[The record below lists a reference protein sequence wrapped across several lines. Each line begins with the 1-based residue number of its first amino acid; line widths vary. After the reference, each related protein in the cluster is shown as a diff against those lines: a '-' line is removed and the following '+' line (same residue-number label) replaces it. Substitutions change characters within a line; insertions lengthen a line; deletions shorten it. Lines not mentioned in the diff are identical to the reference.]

1 MFVRSYRLL
10 ILGLLLLSGSVM
22 ASDAKI
28 FDLPYL
34 SRELPNGL
42 RVIVVRTDYPDL
54 VTLQI
59 PVQTGSRN
67 EVEPGKSGFAH
78 FFEHMMFRGTAKYPA
93 DRYEAIINSVG
104 GAQNAYT
111 SDDLTNYH
119 VTFTKADLEKV
130 LEVEADRFMNL
141 EYSEAQF
148 RTEALAVKGEYLKN
162 YSNPFQKISEVT
174 RNAAFTTHPYKHT
187 TIGFFEDIQA
197 MPEQLEYSKLF
208 FDRWYRPEKTS
219 VIVVGDVNPEAAFK
233 LVEKYFAPWQRGSYT
248 VDIPVEPPPSGPQ
261 QQHIRWEAPTQAY
274 FTLSF
279 RGPAFRATERELPA
293 LDLLG
298 EVWFSQTSD
307 LYQKLVVKE
316 RLVDQLFFG
325 AANRK
330 DPGLIQIAARLI
342 KPENAAVVSAAIL
355 ETLVRARTEQVTPDK
370 LQDIKSALKYSF
382 AASLDNSE
390 AIGAMLARFV
400 HYERDPETVNRLY
413 QTYDALTAEDLQAAA
428 NRYLVDRSRVLVTLA
443 NTEAL
448 AGGTFASIDERVAAV
463 ARAAAPSFAVEELKG
478 DSPLVAVNLL
488 FATGAAADPAGKKGL
503 AQLTAAMITDGGSQ
517 ARSYREITDSLY
529 PLAASFDAQVDKE
542 MLSFQGLVH
551 RDNLAKWSALTLEQ
565 LLSPGFKDEDFQR
578 VKTSL
583 INAIRTNLR
592 GNDDEELGKEVLYQ
606 FIYGPAHP
614 YGTLNLGD
622 VSDLERMTL
631 DDVRAFYN
639 EQLTQANLTL
649 GLAGGYSDTW
659 AGDFKR
665 ALTRLPAGTKRTF
678 TLPTPPAIEGREA
691 LIVQKETSSVAVSMG
706 IPVEVKRGDKDWL
719 ALWLARSWLGEHRQG
734 GQLFQRIR
742 EQRGMNYGDYAYI
755 EYFPRGGSRFFP
767 DTNLGRQ
774 QQIFQVWIR
783 PLRDNNDAVFATR
796 VALFELDALIKDG
809 MTAAEF
815 QAQRDYLL
823 KFVAQLAKTQSQRL
837 GYALDSRYYR
847 MGDFASYAR
856 SGLAKL
862 SLADVNRA
870 IRKHLQTRNAKFVFV
885 TKDSADLTRRL
896 TSDAPSPIKY
906 PTAKPEL
913 AAEDKI
919 IEKLPLKF
927 VPAKVRTLSAAE
939 VFE

>member
-1 MFVRSYRLL
+1 MLSCLYRVL
-10 ILGLLLLSGSVM
+10 ILTLLLAAATAMG
-22 ASDAKI
+22 ADAKI

-34 SRELPNGL
+34 MRELPNGL

-54 VTLQI
+54 VTVQI

-104 GAQNAYT
+104 GAQNAFT

-148 RTEALAVKGEYLKN
+148 RTESLAVKGEYLKN
-162 YSNPFQKISEVT
+162 YSNPLQKVFEVT
-174 RNAAFTTHPYKHT
+174 RNTSFAKHPYKHT
-187 TIGFFEDIQA
+187 TMGFFEDIQA

-208 FDRWYRPEKTS
+208 FDRWYRPEKTA
-219 VIVVGDVNPEAAFK
+219 VIVVGDVDPEAAFK
-233 LVEKYFAPWQRGSYT
+233 LVEKHFASWQRGGYAA
-248 VDIPVEPPPSGPQ
+248 DIPVEPAPSGPQ

-274 FTLSF
+274 FTLAF

-293 LDLLG
+293 LSLLG

-307 LYQKLVVKE
+307 LYQKLVVRE

-325 AANRK
+325 APNRK
-330 DPGLIQIAARLI
+330 DPSLVQVVARLI
-342 KPENAAVVSAAIL
+342 KPENAAAVSAAVM
-355 ETLVRARTEQVTPDK
+355 ETLVRARTERVTPGK
-370 LQDIKSALKYSF
+370 LEDIKAALKYGF
-382 AASLDNSE
+382 AASLDNSQ
-390 AIGAMLARFV
+390 AIGEMLARYV
-400 HYERDPETVNRLY
+400 HFERDPETVNRVY
-413 QTYDALTAEDLQAAA
+413 QTYDALTPDDLQAAA

-443 NTEAL
+443 NSEAL
-448 AGGTFASIDERVAAV
+448 PGAAFGSIDERVATL
-463 ARAAAPSFAVEELKG
+463 ARTATPSFAVEELKG
-478 DSPLVAVNLL
+478 DSALVAVNLL

-503 AQLTAAMITDGGSQ
+503 AQLTALMITDAGSQ
-517 ARSYREITDSLY
+517 ARSYREITDALY
-529 PLAASFDAQVDKE
+529 PLAAGFEAQVDKE
-542 MLSFQGLVH
+542 MLSFSGLVH
-551 RDNLAKWSALTLEQ
+551 RDNLAKWSSLILEQ
-565 LLSPGFKDEDFQR
+565 LLTPGFKDEDFQR

-583 INAIRTNLR
+583 INGIRTNLR
-592 GNDDEELGKEVLYQ
+592 GNDDEELAKEVLYQ

-622 VSDLERMTL
+622 VSDLERLTL

-639 EQLTQANLTL
+639 EQLTQANFTL
-649 GLAGGYSDTW
+649 GLAGGFSDAW
-659 AGDFKR
+659 ASDFKR
-665 ALTRLPAGTKRTF
+665 ALTRLPAGTKRSF
-678 TLPTPPAIEGREA
+678 AIPKSAAIEGREA

-706 IPVEVKRGDKDWL
+706 VPIGVKRGEKDWI

-755 EYFPRGGSRFFP
+755 EYFPRGGFQFFA

-796 VALFELDALIKDG
+796 VALFELDTLIKNG
-809 MTAAEF
+809 MTAQAF

-823 KFVAQLAKTQSQRL
+823 KFVSQLAKTQSQRL
-837 GYALDSRYYR
+837 GYALDSKYYG
-847 MGDFASYAR
+847 MGEFASYAR

-862 SLADVNRA
+862 TLADVNRA
-870 IRKHLQTRNAKFVFV
+870 IRKHLQTSNAKFVFV
-885 TKDSADLTRRL
+885 TKDGADLTRRL

-906 PTAKPEL
+906 PTPKPEL
-913 AAEDKI
+913 AAEDAV

-927 VPAKVRTLSAAE
+927 VPAKVRTVMGSE